1 MQPEPNQH
9 GLQPVVSI
17 LDDLA
22 IVRELH
28 DVPPYRVYEVRI
40 DGHRAVLKVDA
51 HSRGHAAVEG
61 RVHAYVATHTT
72 IPAPEIL
79 DVGDHHYVARWDD
92 ALRRPETVDARW
104 ARAAGRTLATLHE
117 DTDGEFDGFGQ
128 FRVDDDGLELA
139 SRDDWLTAARD
150 RLAYHRPFLE
160 RVGHADLVDVVD
172 EFFADHPVV
181 FDGAGAPV
189 CCHGNV
195 HPEHVATAADETAA
209 VIDFEHALIAPGEY
223 DYWRVIPPVFWA
235 NPDIDEDASDAFREG
250 YESVRPLRDGFERR
264 RDAYQLV
271 NLVAYVESLYLQEN
285 VESSTLPKQA
295 ARFRELV
302 FDTLERLREAVS

>member
-1 MQPEPNQH
+1 MQPETTQNRP
-9 GLQPVVSI
+9 QPGVSI
-17 LDDLA
+17 LDDLT

-40 DGHRAVLKVDA
+40 DGHRAVLKVDY

-61 RVHAYVATHTT
+61 RVHAYVAAHTT
-72 IPAPEIL
+72 VPAPEIL

-92 ALRRPETVDARW
+92 TLQTGETVDERW

-128 FRVDDDGLELA
+128 FRVGDSGLELA
-139 SRDDWLTAARD
+139 GHDDWLTAARD
-150 RLAYHRPFLE
+150 RLEYHRPFLE
-160 RVGHADLVDVVD
+160 RVGHADLVTIVD
-172 EFFADHPVV
+172 EFFAEHPAL
-181 FDGAGAPV
+181 FEGAGNPV

-195 HPEHVATAADETAA
+195 HPEHVASTAGEVTA
-209 VIDFEHALIAPGEY
+209 VIDFEHALVAPGEY
-223 DYWRVIPPVFWA
+223 DYWRVVPPVFGTD
-235 NPDIDEDASDAFREG
+235 PDVGDSVPDAFRDG
-250 YESVRPLRDGFERR
+250 YESVRPLRNGFERR

-285 VESSTLPKQA
+285 VEPSRLPKRA
-295 ARFRELV
+295 AFFRELA
-302 FDTLERLREAVS
+302 FDTLERLRDTVS